1 MSTTWRP
8 RGGGGGGGG
17 GGGTGGRTDYVHN
30 SATFDGKRMRK
41 AVQRRTV
48 DFNSVVFKHLEN
60 RTCAKDTAECLSTQP
75 DENFVIEMPPAFS
88 QQARYNAAINVA
100 TKFVHTSINKVRCPI
115 NVLKWTPEGRR
126 LITGASTGEFTLW
139 NGLAFNFET
148 IHQAHDRAIRSMIW
162 SHNDTWLLSGDDSG
176 KIKYWQSNMSHL
188 KEFSAHTESVRDLTF
203 SPTDTRFASCSD
215 DGTIKIWIF
224 AEAREERTLKG
235 HGWDVKCLDWHPT
248 KALLASGSK
257 DHLVKLWDPKSGNAL
272 STLYGHKNTILSLKW
287 NQNGNWLVTAS
298 RDQLLRVYDIR
309 TMKEL
314 QTFKGHAKEV
324 SSVAWHPFTETLF
337 VSGGS
342 DGAIKYW
349 DVGTDYSVG
358 GMDQAHE
365 STVFSLDFHPA
376 GHLLASGSNDHTT
389 RFWARNRPGDALH
402 DRFSQ
407 TRKDEELS
415 GIKEVAIMD
424 KKNEEFSLPGLSL
437 PGLGS
442 HNRSPSGPDTKRV
455 KLDDSARGSPKVQPP
470 RPPFMPPNQ
479 MPPGFRPPPPG
490 MLPPGFRP
498 PPGMPPGPPPPG
510 FKLPPGMPPPM
521 PPGFRPPPGMM
532 PPGPL
537 PPGFRPPPLPP
548 GVRPPVPPPNADPA
562 MFAAFMAQM
571 HMQQQQQQQQKK

>member
-1 MSTTWRP
+1 MDSYRSGSFRP
-8 RGGGGGGGG
+8 RGGGTFRPSGD
-17 GGGTGGRTDYVHN
+17 REYQHSN
-30 SATFDGKRMRK
+30 TFDGKRMRK
-41 AVQRRTV
+41 AIQRRTI
-48 DFNSVVFKHLEN
+48 DYNSVVFKHLEN
-60 RTCAKDTAECLSTQP
+60 RICSDDRAEPLSAQP
-75 DENFVIEMPPAFS
+75 DENFVIEIPPAFS
-88 QQARYNAAINVA
+88 QQCRVNPSVNVA
-100 TKFVHTSINKVRCPI
+100 TKFVHTSVNKVRCPI

-148 IHQAHDRAIRSMIW
+148 IHQAHDRAVRSMVW

-176 KIKYWQSNMSHL
+176 TIKYWQSNMSHL
-188 KEFSAHTESVRDLTF
+188 KEFKAHNESVRDLTF
-203 SPTDTRFASCSD
+203 SPTDSRFASCSD
-215 DGTIKIWIF
+215 DGSIKIWVF

-272 STLYGHKNTILSLKW
+272 STLYGHKNTILALKW

-314 QTFKGHAKEV
+314 QSFKGHSKEV
-324 SSVAWHPFTETLF
+324 TSVTWHPFTESLF

-349 DVGTDYSVG
+349 DVGTEHSVG
-358 GMDQAHE
+358 GMDQAHD

-415 GIKEVAIMD
+415 GIKEISIMD
-424 KKNEEFSLPGLSL
+424 KKSDGFSLPGLSM
-437 PGLGS
+437 
-442 HNRSPSGPDTKRV
+442 NRSPEKEGPDSKRV
-455 KLDDSARGSPKVQPP
+455 KLDESARGSVP
-470 RPPFMPPNQ
+470 RPPMMPPGAIPPPGFRAPPGMIPPPGMPPG
-479 MPPGFRPPPPG
+479 MPPGFRPP
-490 MLPPGFRP
+490 
-498 PPGMPPGPPPPG
+498 GMPPG
-510 FKLPPGMPPPM
+510 M
-521 PPGFRPPPGMM
+521 PPGFRPPPGMGMPFPPGMM
-532 PPGPL
+532 PPPGL
-537 PPGFRPPPLPP
+537 APPGFRPPPLPP
-548 GVRPPVPPPNADPA
+548 GARPPPIPPNMDPA
-562 MFAAFMAQM
+562 VFAAFIAQM
-571 HMQQQQQQQQKK
+571 QKK